1 MTKSSL
7 VRSCQTLVTKRLFTA
22 MLASVVAA
30 GFATSTFAQEGES
43 KEDTTTSKAEVQVEV
58 PAPPETPAAPEAPAV
73 SEVKAVEGQPA
84 QEPQVVEGIEI
95 SAEKVA
101 VSEAALGKYWLGLG
115 LKKVEGD
122 LATYLGNDKG
132 MFIFEIYPDSPASKA
147 DWKVGDILLSFNGKE
162 VNDFEVLLSEISA
175 VETKTAKCELL
186 RKGEKVE
193 EEITAEVRPAEVPQ
207 IEADAKATASWTFEA
222 LPENMIADAD
232 GVKTMILRAVPG
244 SDVFTHNGQ
253 SHVFMVE
260 GGELKLPEEAL
271 KAIPELSGAM
281 KSLKNIEVTKIGKG
295 MTVTVAGQEKEGEN
309 TTTENKNISVSVIR
323 KSGDEAGSYTV
334 TIDGEKFEGSLDKIK
349 EAPEKVQKALE
360 KVHANIGS
368 KTVKLE
374 NGVTMTLS
382 PTLIGEKS
390 QKEVEIILK
399 KAEEAAKKVEGTA
412 TATIVVD
419 GKELKPENVKKNV
432 QVIVKGHAD
441 KEAEGKKGETKT
453 ESTIKTESRIVI
465 ASTDEDGKVK
475 VVELDGGNLNGSLGG
490 ANALM
495 LGHELPEEIKAKL
508 PEEIKAKIA
517 EAKKKAEA
525 SGKKAAIAIGNAKE
539 VEGKKMELRLHA
551 VGADKGEALKKEIE
565 ELRAIINDLK
575 KQIEEMKK

>member
-30 GFATSTFAQEGES
+30 GFATSTIAQEGES

-73 SEVKAVEGQPA
+73 AEVKAVEGQPA

-207 IEADAKATASWTFEA
+207 IEADAKGTTSWTFEA
-222 LPENMIADAD
+222 LPENMVADAD

-244 SDVFTHNGQ
+244 SDVLTHNGKG
-253 SHVFMVE
+253 HVFMVE

-360 KVHANIGS
+360 KVHANVGS

-374 NGVTMTLS
+374 NGITMTLS
-382 PTLIGEKS
+382 PKLIGEKS

-412 TATIVVD
+412 TATIVVE
-419 GKELKPENVKKNV
+419 GKELKPEDIKKNV
-432 QVIVKGHAD
+432 QVIVKGHSD

-465 ASTDEDGKVK
+465 ASTDENGQVK
-475 VVELDGGNLNGSLGG
+475 VVELDGGNINGSLDG
-490 ANALM
+490 AHALM
-495 LGHELPEEIKAKL
+495 LGHEL